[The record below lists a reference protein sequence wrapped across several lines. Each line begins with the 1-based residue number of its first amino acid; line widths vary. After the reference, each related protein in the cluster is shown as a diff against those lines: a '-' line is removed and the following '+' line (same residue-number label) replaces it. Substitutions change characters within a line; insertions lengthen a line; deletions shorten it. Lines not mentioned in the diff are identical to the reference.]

1 MYRERKSRTPAKTVT
16 HFLISCIKENG
27 PATATNEP
35 PSQTHNR
42 VKQTVDCEV
51 LVVGAGSS
59 GSFAAAAAAE
69 AGAKT
74 ILSDC
79 KGILQTGTKPG

>member
-42 VKQTVDCEV
+42 VKPIIQELTRKVKREQYEEV
-51 LVVGAGSS
+51 QSLRNH
-59 GSFAAAAAAE
+59 
-69 AGAKT
+69 
-74 ILSDC
+74 
-79 KGILQTGTKPG
+79 